1 MRDCRRAAFIMSF
14 CEIVLAGVFGP
25 SMYNYM
31 QENAFGTFEPR
42 FVDVSLV
49 LLFWTAQVCT
59 LAFSVSGI
67 RVRFRRLGS
76 TTLGCDMIHMY
87 LCFPLKLVPPY
98 FDSIA
103 SWGSPG
109 FPLQSALVWAVQ
121 SLFPSYHRCLVPPV
135 ADAQLRL
142 IFRSLVIFVR
152 VLRFLGRA

>member
-1 MRDCRRAAFIMSF
+1 
-14 CEIVLAGVFGP
+14 
-25 SMYNYM
+25 MYNYM

-49 LLFWTAQVCT
+49 VLFWTAQVCT

-67 RVRFRRLGS
+67 RVRLRRLGS

-87 LCFPLKLVPPY
+87 LCFPLKLVLPY

-109 FPLQSALVWAVQ
+109 FPLQSALVWVVQ
-121 SLFPSYHRCLVPPV
+121 SLFQIAGLPTWADLRRWLVSTNI
-135 ADAQLRL
+135 AA
-142 IFRSLVIFVR
+142 I
-152 VLRFLGRA
+152 GK